1 LSEFQSL
8 HCNTIDQIHIS
19 LTIQDKI
26 SLQVLLKSN
35 INRTIMMGNHKG
47 SILHNIMYPL
57 GIFIVV
63 ATLSISLLSGIG
75 SNLSQ
80 ITIAQLQQQPQ
91 QQQMQANNQTSFTP
105 SAEEQQQLLE
115 GISFQID
122 DVTFSHRM
130 ASVNGIQMHYVIGG
144 QGDPV
149 VLLHGWPE
157 TWYAWRH
164 IMPALA
170 QNYTVIAPDLRGL
183 GDSSKP
189 PTGYDGRTVAED
201 IHQLVTQLGFNTIFL
216 VGHDIGTWVAYPYAA
231 EHPTEVEKL
240 VVMDVTIPGFAPPGA
255 TPRWWFF
262 FHQTPD
268 VPEALVEGKE
278 MAYLS
283 WHLRGLALNPSAIT
297 QEAIDEY
304 VSRYSA
310 PGGMRAGFEYYR
322 AFQENVMQNQNYSQT
337 KLPMPVLALGGSY
350 IPVLGG
356 NITMP
361 SIVYGMQQLA
371 ENVTGIRVPNSG
383 HFIAEEQPQFVINQL
398 SNFFGRNSTT
408 NSTR

>member
-1 LSEFQSL
+1 MTERKDKSTFHAS
-8 HCNTIDQIHIS
+8 HHVTTITFLIIGIIATGILFAFTLVLDQ
-19 LTIQDKI
+19 
-26 SLQVLLKSN
+26 
-35 INRTIMMGNHKG
+35 NHTA
-47 SILHNIMYPL
+47 M
-57 GIFIVV
+57 
-63 ATLSISLLSGIG
+63 A
-75 SNLSQ
+75 
-80 ITIAQLQQQPQ
+80 
-91 QQQMQANNQTSFTP
+91 QQQMQANQTFSP
-105 SAEEQQQLLE
+105 SVEEQQQLLE

-122 DVTFSHRM
+122 DVTFTHHM

-144 QGDPV
+144 QGDPL

-157 TWYAWRH
+157 TWYTWRH
-164 IMPALA
+164 VMPALA
-170 QNYTVIAPDLRGL
+170 KNYTVIAPDLRGL

-189 PTGYDGRTVAED
+189 LTGYDGKTLAED
-201 IHQLVTQLGFNTIFL
+201 IHQLVTQLGFRTIFL
-216 VGHDIGTWVAYPYAA
+216 VGHDIGTQVAYSYAA

-240 VVMDVTIPGFAPPGA
+240 AVMDFTFPGFAPPGI

-278 MAYLS
+278 MEYLS
-283 WHLRGLALNPSAIT
+283 WFYQNLAYNPSAIT
-297 QEAIDEY
+297 QEDINEY

-337 KLPMPVLALGGSY
+337 MLPMPVLALGAAY

-361 SIVYGMQQLA
+361 TIVYGMQQLA
-371 ENVTGIRVPNSG
+371 ENVQGIRVPNSG

-398 SNFFGRNSTT
+398 SNFFGRNTT
-408 NSTR
+408 NSIR